1 MFPRQP
7 LANRT
12 VLVVDDHPGLAEMF
26 ADAVRQAGG
35 HAVVAH
41 EAAGALE
48 ALRTQRVDAMVSDLR
63 MPGMT
68 GFELMNLVRRS
79 RASRV
84 RALPA
89 IAVSGDAE
97 WVFQDP
103 FEAARAGFDFHLA
116 KPVEP
121 SALVD
126 MVAKVMSWKR
136 RATP

>member
-1 MFPRQP
+1 MFPSQP

-41 EAAGALE
+41 RAAGALE
-48 ALRTQRVDAMVSDLR
+48 VLRTQKVDAIVSDLR

-68 GFELMNLVRRS
+68 GFELMKVVRTS

-84 RALPA
+84 RAVPA
-89 IAVSGDAE
+89 IAVSGDTE

-103 FEAARAGFDFHLA
+103 FEAARAGFDFHLS
-116 KPVEP
+116 KPVAPET
-121 SALVD
+121 LVQ
-126 MVAKVMSWKR
+126 MVANVMTWKR
-136 RATP
+136 RLTP